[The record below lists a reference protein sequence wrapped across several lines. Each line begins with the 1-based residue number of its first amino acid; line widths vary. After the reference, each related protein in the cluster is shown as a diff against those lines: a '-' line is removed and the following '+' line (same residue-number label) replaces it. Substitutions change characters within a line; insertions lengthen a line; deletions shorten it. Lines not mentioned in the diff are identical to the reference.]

1 MMMPSMSRA
10 TEHTTA
16 RTHIFLRDFCWD
28 RRNEEPMS
36 ERLLPAEGAATHLV
50 VGRPL
55 ELLRPSLHVTFSVFH
70 ICLDAICRSRAEWVS
85 WARRR
90 EANNRQKQ
98 VQPPTRPEQE
108 PGAGSVLSE
117 GHLTLTLKPTSA
129 FSRSALKQPHRVAG
143 TFWKFMVFS

>member
-55 ELLRPSLHVTFSVFH
+55 ELPRPSLHVNFSVFH

-85 WARRR
+85 WARRQ
-90 EANNRQKQ
+90 EANPDRSRSNLQPGLNRS
-98 VQPPTRPEQE
+98 QE
-108 PGAGSVLSE
+108 PDQSSH
-117 GHLTLTLKPTSA
+117 HLTLALKVTSA
-129 FSRSALKQPHRVAG
+129 FSRSALKQEDH
-143 TFWKFMVFS
+143 TE